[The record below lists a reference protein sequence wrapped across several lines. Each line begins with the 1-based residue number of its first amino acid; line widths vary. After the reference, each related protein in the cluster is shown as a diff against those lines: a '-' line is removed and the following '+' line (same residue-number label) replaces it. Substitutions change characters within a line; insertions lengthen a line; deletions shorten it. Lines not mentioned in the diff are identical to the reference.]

1 MENLVRE
8 ATAKTPEVK
17 FDATNGV
24 LEIKG
29 TSIPEN
35 SIQFYQPLD
44 EWVAEYIKSPV
55 PKINITIRLQY
66 FNSSTSMWLV
76 HLLMKFK
83 DVYARDKN
91 VTIHWHYE
99 KNDDECLDAGKAFEK
114 SIHIPFTYVEFA
126 EE

>member
-8 ATAKTPEVK
+8 ATAKTPEVN
-17 FDATNGV
+17 FDAANGV

-44 EWVAEYIKSPV
+44 EWVAEYIKVPV
-55 PKINITIRLQY
+55 PKITITIRLQY

-91 VTIHWHYE
+91 VNINWHYE

>member
-1 MENLVRE
+1 MEKLTRE
-8 ATAKTPEVK
+8 ATAKTPEVC
-17 FDATNGV
+17 FDPVKGT
-24 LEIKG
+24 LDIKG

-44 EWVAEYIKSPV
+44 EWVAEFVKNPM
-55 PKINITIRLQY
+55 PHTTITIKLQY

-83 DVYARDKN
+83 DVYAKDKN
-91 VTIHWHYE
+91 IVINWHFE

-114 SIHIPFTYVEFA
+114 SIHIPFNYIEYA
-126 EE
+126 E